1 MAGKKKQEKESL
13 ATFRRITRYDQM
25 IAAGTYP
32 SVKKLI
38 DEFET
43 SEATVHRDLDAL
55 RYDFG
60 ADEYLKYDRFK
71 GGYYYTSPT
80 FRIPAQ
86 LTTEKQIISAQLMA
100 NLLDLIKGT
109 PIYTQAI
116 EVFTTLSSNIEQD
129 TKLNAKK
136 LSNRILFLGMNPV
149 DIEDKTWSLL
159 EEAMSSNHYISFDYE
174 KNGNVYDVT
183 MKPYQLIYFNGMWTL
198 YGYRTNPGYEGNK
211 FFNLPVIK
219 NIRIN
224 NNTFEL
230 PEDFSYEKH
239 AIGNFGRHI
248 GEESFKF
255 KLQILAPWIVDY
267 VNGAAPEVLN
277 HLLET
282 NSKNLTGYGS
292 DDYCE
297 IAISKIKKACN
308 KPDADV
314 YFLTGGTQTNQ
325 IVISTVLK
333 PFEGVIAANTG
344 HVSGHE
350 AGAIEF
356 SGHKVLQISH
366 KDGKLSNISIENLIK
381 DFYNDRNHEHM
392 VFPGM
397 VYISLPTEYGTLYS
411 KNELQNIY
419 QICPIYFSLHY
430 PVQM

>member
-25 IAAGTYP
+25 IASGTYP
-32 SVKKLI
+32 NVKKLI

-60 ADEYLKYDRFK
+60 ADEYLRYDRFK

-109 PIYTQAI
+109 PVYTQAI

-159 EEAMSSNHYISFDYE
+159 EEAMNSNHYISFDYE
-174 KNGNVYDVT
+174 KKGNIYNVT
-183 MKPYQLIYFNGMWTL
+183 IKPYQLIYFKGMWTL
-198 YGYRTNPGYEGNK
+198 YGYRTNPGFEGNK
-211 FFNLPVIK
+211 FFNLPIIK
-219 NIRIN
+219 NIRIKE
-224 NNTFEL
+224 NTFEL

-248 GEESFKF
+248 GEEIFEF
-255 KLQILAPWIVDY
+255 KLQILAPWIAEYAKTYNWAADQKFEKQEDGSTIMTFTSNQYYPVLDWVLEKGRFIKPLAPKKLVD
-267 VNGAAPEVLN
+267 NWKEN
-277 HLLET
+277 
-282 NSKNLTGYGS
+282 
-292 DDYCE
+292 
-297 IAISKIKKACN
+297 
-308 KPDADV
+308 
-314 YFLTGGTQTNQ
+314 
-325 IVISTVLK
+325 
-333 PFEGVIAANTG
+333 
-344 HVSGHE
+344 
-350 AGAIEF
+350 AIEMA
-356 SGHKVLQISH
+356 KMA
-366 KDGKLSNISIENLIK
+366 E
-381 DFYNDRNHEHM
+381 EM
-392 VFPGM
+392 
-397 VYISLPTEYGTLYS
+397 
-411 KNELQNIY
+411 
-419 QICPIYFSLHY
+419 
-430 PVQM
+430 